1 MTQVSLKK
9 NHETKIVNSS
19 YLSPKTIYPF
29 KEYERQN
36 GSYGTSKKI
45 YSIDVGCRSQDY
57 FTLVKSNQLHVNPFV
72 QKKLHLL

>member
-19 YLSPKTIYPF
+19 YLSPKTIYQF
-29 KEYERQN
+29 KEYES

-45 YSIDVGCRSQDY
+45 YSIDVGCRPKDY

-72 QKKLHLL
+72 QKKLHLR